1 MSTQRVTLN
10 RGWTGFQGVNG
21 DDRAANSATADLINI
36 LDTVDVPI
44 VVLRRDLML
53 VWFNKAAAD
62 VLRLLPSD
70 IGRASRDI
78 SVLAGSPR
86 LEEQCSQVSASGVE
100 SRADFRD
107 GDKWFVMRIF
117 PCAKGDRQVT
127 GTVLTFTN
135 VTALRASIDQ
145 VIYERECTK
154 AILNTVADPLV
165 VLSPDQRILSG
176 NRAFYEM
183 FLDLASLRTQLK
195 EMLSG
200 SYAPP
205 PFEVDHVFPGEG
217 QRTLI
222 LDARPLSLPGHPER
236 RILVSFQDITARKPA
251 EAANDLRAIAERKE
265 ELRRSEAFLA
275 EAQRLSSTGSF
286 SWRVT
291 TDEITWSDQ
300 LYRIYEFE
308 IGVPV
313 TLELIGT
320 RVHPDDIPLLHDMI
334 ERARGAG
341 TDFEYEHR
349 LQMPDQS
356 IKYVHIVAHGTRD
369 EDGRLEYI
377 GAVQDVTARR
387 LAFEEIKAL
396 KDQLY
401 KENLALREE
410 INQASIF
417 EEIIG
422 SSGALRRVLLEVA
435 KVAPTDSTVLIL
447 GETGTGKE
455 LVARA
460 IHKRSKR
467 LGRAFIRVNCAAI
480 PASLIASELFG
491 HEKGSFTGALQRR
504 AGRFEAA
511 DGGTIFLDEIGE
523 LSLEMQV
530 ALLRVLQEREF
541 ERVGSSQPIS
551 VDVRVLAATNRD
563 LHAAVAAGI
572 FRQDL
577 FYRLNVFPIR
587 VPPLRE
593 RKSDI
598 PLLVQYLVERYA
610 KRSGKRISQI
620 QKRSLDLFQAYD
632 WPGNI
637 RELQN
642 VVERAVILCDGDAL
656 SVDETWL
663 QRRSNEQPRP
673 TVSPVGVLADDRK
686 EFAQRELRAI
696 EAALAECQGRVSGL
710 RGAAAKLG
718 IPRQT
723 LDSKIQNLG
732 IDKHRFKTLSG
743 TRSPA

>member
-1 MSTQRVTLN
+1 MTAQPATLDG
-10 RGWTGFQGVNG
+10 GWMGFRAGSG
-21 DDRAANSATADLINI
+21 DDAAANTAATDLINI
-36 LDTVDVPI
+36 LDTVEVPI
-44 VVLRRDLML
+44 VVLRRDLMIAG
-53 VWFNKAAAD
+53 FNKAAAD
-62 VLRLLPSD
+62 VLRLSPSD

-78 SVLAGSPR
+78 PVLAGLPR
-86 LEEQCSQVSASGVE
+86 LEEQCSQVITSGVE

-107 GDKWFVMRIF
+107 GDKWFVTRIS
-117 PCAKGDRQVT
+117 PDTQGDRRVA
-127 GTVLTFTN
+127 GAVLTFTN
-135 VTALRASIDQ
+135 VTAFRASIDQ

-165 VLSPDQRILSG
+165 VLSTDQRIHSG
-176 NRAFYEM
+176 NRAFYTL
-183 FLDLASLRTQLK
+183 FLELASLRTKLK
-195 EMLSG
+195 AMLAG
-200 SYAPP
+200 SRAFQPV
-205 PFEVDHVFPGEG
+205 EVDHVVPGEG

-222 LDARPLSLPGHPER
+222 LDARPLTLPGHSER
-236 RILVSFQDITARKPA
+236 RVLVTFQDITARKAA

-265 ELRRSEAFLA
+265 GLRRSEAFLA
-275 EAQRLSSTGSF
+275 EAQRLSLTGSF

-291 TDEITWSDQ
+291 TDDITWSEQ
-300 LYRIYEFE
+300 LYRIFEFDQ
-308 IGVPV
+308 GVRA
-313 TLELIGT
+313 TLELIGS
-320 RVHPDDIPLLHDMI
+320 RVHPEDIPLLDDII

-341 TDFEYEHR
+341 ADFECEYR
-349 LQMPDQS
+349 LQMPDES
-356 IKYVHIVAHGTRD
+356 VKYLHMVAHGTRD

-387 LAFEEIKAL
+387 LAFEEIKTL

-401 KENLALREE
+401 KENIALREE
-410 INQASIF
+410 INQASMF

-422 SSGALRRVLLEVA
+422 SSGALRRVSLEVA

-467 LGRAFIRVNCAAI
+467 SGKAFIRVNCAAI

-523 LSLEMQV
+523 LSSEMQV

-541 ERVGSSQPIS
+541 ERLGSSHPIS
-551 VDVRVLAATNRD
+551 VDVRVLAATHRD
-563 LHAAVAAGI
+563 LHTALAAGT

-610 KRSGKRISQI
+610 RRAGKRISQV
-620 QKRSLDLFQAYD
+620 QKKTMDLFQAYD

-642 VVERAVILCDGDAL
+642 VVERAVILCGGDTL

-663 QRRSNEQPRP
+663 ERTSIP
-673 TVSPVGVLADDRK
+673 VSARLVSSSSVLAEGRK
-686 EFAQRELRAI
+686 ELADREMKAI
-696 EAALAECQGRVSGL
+696 EAALAECQGRVSGP

-723 LDSKIQNLG
+723 LESKILNLG
-732 IDKHRFKTLSG
+732 IDKRRFKMPSL
-743 TRSPA
+743 TRGPA